1 MVRSNGGSNENE
13 EGFMGVHGLINQGT
27 KAILKYNHGSLT
39 QIPYN
44 SSQAISLHCVFYT
57 FLRLQLLGCCAHEF

>member
-13 EGFMGVHGLINQGT
+13 EGHMGVHGLINQVT
-27 KAILKYNHGSLT
+27 EAILKYNHGSLT

-44 SSQAISLHCVFYT
+44 SSQAISLLYVFHT
-57 FLRLQLLGCCAHEF
+57 LLR